1 MKCLFFLFSILVSH
15 TAWSQGEP
23 QPMPGI
29 GIMMSGVIV
38 APPECSKEALRG
50 RAARIARSYADED
63 MTKSYQSIEAYLA
76 RCKKTGSQFGLDMP
90 HLQNLVKVSQQKAF
104 ERTRDEIEYAAK
116 FGKVDELA
124 KRYREQAAAL
134 GMSSAEIEAFLTPLE
149 KLGIQSFQ
157 KEQASCKPV
166 DMSAELGPVR
176 DQDSLG
182 WCYAFAASD
191 LLSYKTKQRIS
202 AADIALT
209 YNKNFENDISRV
221 MGAKESSF
229 EGGVFRSAI
238 AAATEKG
245 LCLEKDLPS
254 EDNANANLET
264 NLNLIDKLRRG
275 SDRKNALAC
284 AEVRTA
290 AKALFPNLD
299 FDDVRK
305 IALTTV
311 DKDIVQKMADKSCQK
326 RIKVDAQV
334 ESVASWDKQEIA
346 EGIDK
351 NLDQT
356 NPVAIAYDAEVLSF
370 PKSKYGVP
378 NHGSVIAGRRFNEK
392 TGQCEY
398 LLRNSW
404 GRGCFS
410 YHSGYECK
418 DGQIWIPK
426 PSLIKATMN
435 VISIK

>member
-1 MKCLFFLFSILVSH
+1 
-15 TAWSQGEP
+15 
-23 QPMPGI
+23 
-29 GIMMSGVIV
+29 MSGAVVV
-38 APPECSKEALRG
+38 APPPCSREALRG
-50 RAARIARSYADED
+50 RASRIAISYADED

-76 RCKKTGSQFGLDMP
+76 RCKKTGYEFGLDMA

-104 ERTRDEIEYAAK
+104 ERTREEIEFAAK

-124 KRYREQAAAL
+124 KRYREQASVL
-134 GMSSAEIEAFLTPLE
+134 GMSTAEIDAFLTPLQ
-149 KLGIQSFQ
+149 KLGLQSFQ

-182 WCYAFAASD
+182 WCYAFAVSD

-209 YNKNFENDISRV
+209 FNKNFENDISRV

-229 EGGVFRSAI
+229 EGGTFRSAI
-238 AAATEKG
+238 SLATEKG

-284 AEVRTA
+284 AEVRNA

-326 RIKVDAQV
+326 RIKVDTQV
-334 ESVASWDKQEIA
+334 ESVSSWDSEEIA
-346 EGIDK
+346 QGIDK
-351 NLDQT
+351 NLDKT
-356 NPVAIAYDAEVLSF
+356 NPVAIAYDADVLSF
-370 PKSKYGVP
+370 PKAKYGRP
-378 NHGSVIAGRRFNEK
+378 NHGSIISGRRFNEK

-410 YHSGYECK
+410 YHHEYECK
-418 DGQIWIPK
+418 EGQVWIPK
-426 PSLIKATMN
+426 PSLIKATAN
-435 VISIK
+435 VTSIK